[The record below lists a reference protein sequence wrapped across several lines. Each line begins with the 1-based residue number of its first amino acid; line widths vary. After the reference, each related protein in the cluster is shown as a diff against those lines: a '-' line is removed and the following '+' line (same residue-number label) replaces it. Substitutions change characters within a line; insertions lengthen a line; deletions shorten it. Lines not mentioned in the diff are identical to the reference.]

1 MWFGAVIKTKP
12 LAKPDSERT
21 IFTHK
26 FSLRY
31 VVFRQPKSSY
41 KSSSNMFLFEF
52 PTYKFFNVFWELD
65 SLLFCVQM
73 FIWTISCSTCCWIW
87 EVLCSD
93 EKCCCICWLCR
104 FFCCCCGTLK
114 FCHFSCVFSWFF
126 PYVTKFR
133 IAVCVSIK

>member
-87 EVLCSD
+87 EVLCSH
-93 EKCCCICWLCR
+93 EKCCICWLCR
-104 FFCCCCGTLK
+104 FLLLLLWNIKVLSFLLCFLLI
-114 FCHFSCVFSWFF
+114 FSLCN
-126 PYVTKFR
+126 
-133 IAVCVSIK
+133 

>member
-87 EVLCSD
+87 EVLCSH
-93 EKCCCICWLCR
+93 EKCCICWLCR
-104 FFCCCCGTLK
+104 FFFLLLWNIKVLSFLLCFLLI
-114 FCHFSCVFSWFF
+114 FSLCN
-126 PYVTKFR
+126 
-133 IAVCVSIK
+133 